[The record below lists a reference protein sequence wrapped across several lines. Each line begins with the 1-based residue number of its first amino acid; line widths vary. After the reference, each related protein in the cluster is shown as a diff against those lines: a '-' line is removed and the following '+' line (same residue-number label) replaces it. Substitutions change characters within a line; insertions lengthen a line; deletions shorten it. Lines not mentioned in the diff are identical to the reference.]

1 MDFKKRGVL
10 ILWAVCLGCTAY
22 AQDTLKV
29 SGGLDDTL
37 SLRQSVVTAQSREQR
52 IREGAYAV
60 SALNISIQA
69 STLNSLSSAIDRLSG
84 IGPVTFFSPL
94 AGDPLPDADFCT
106 YLAAT
111 PNASPA
117 NCRRGETLW
126 SSCAIMP
133 KPEAVSWLNAA
144 A

>member
-10 ILWAVCLGCTAY
+10 ILLTVCLGGTAF
-22 AQDTLKV
+22 AQDALKV

-69 STLNSLSSAIDRLSG
+69 STLNSLSSAIDRTSG
-84 IGPVTFFSPL
+84 IRIREEGGVGSDFDLSINGMSGNSIRYFLDGMPLDAKGTGMTLANLPVNIIERVEI
-94 AGDPLPDADFCT
+94 
-106 YLAAT
+106 Y
-111 PNASPA
+111 
-117 NCRRGETLW
+117 R
-126 SSCAIMP
+126 
-133 KPEAVSWLNAA
+133 V
-144 A
+144 